1 MSGGSS
7 IVDEDTA
14 RAVNSGRETVG
25 AMLSSAQDHLRK
37 VFIVFLLAFLASF
50 YALRRA
56 IWPFLKEVT
65 HSQMS
70 AQLAGEVTFIAVTPF
85 DVILLQAKIG
95 AIFGIIVALPVLLY
109 YARDSF
115 RERSWYPEHGIAWW
129 QFLLIVLLASV
140 LFFGGI
146 LYGYAV
152 FFPIMFNFLAD
163 NATNAGLQPKYSI
176 VKWTEFIAFL
186 SLSFGLAAELPLA
199 MSSLAY
205 SGIVP
210 YETFRD
216 RWRYAI
222 VGIFV
227 FGAVASPPDPF
238 TQIMWAAPLVLLYG
252 FSLYLTK
259 IVVTLKRSS
268 ERLSFSSVLRDNGIR
283 TFGSAAFVFLLVR
296 MFFAQ
301 LGLTYFNTYLPAK
314 YHLLPISQ
322 WTGLPRTQSIN
333 LVAGGFAFLA
343 FVVAFLYY
351 LTQALNEIP
360 TGPERSPTAGAPA
373 DIDLENLDAG
383 AVRAAPPEVFTE
395 MSEAEAV
402 DHARTAMEAD
412 DAEKA
417 QAVLDRYDELHPED
431 GAEDEDDPTAA
442 AGASEEAMAEGTDA
456 DEGEEATF
464 PREPDRS
471 DNVVQSTAAGMAD
484 AFTEDETTE
493 DDIGGW
499 FYDIRFI
506 FESLTS
512 KMFRIVA
519 VFMAVLAGTF
529 YFLYSGGIGD
539 IKRDFLSRLPKE
551 VRPETGSP
559 ETFLDIVTLHPVEAL
574 VFEVKI
580 STLLGAIAVLPLIVY
595 YAWPALKERGL
606 ASGNRNVFVLWAG
619 TLAVGLI
626 AGSAIGY
633 AIVAPTV
640 VSYLVADALRA
651 DMIISYRVSNF
662 FWLVFFTTAGIGLL
676 ADIPLSMVLF
686 ERGGIVSFDAMKDR
700 WREVTIA
707 IFAVAGFA
715 TPDSL
720 YTMFLLA
727 IPLSLAYLFGLG
739 VLWVITLGGR
749 R

>member
-25 AMLSSAQDHLRK
+25 AMLSTAQDHLRK
-37 VFIVFLLAFLASF
+37 VFIVFLLGFLGSF
-50 YALRRA
+50 YALRIA

-65 HSQMS
+65 RSQMS
-70 AQLAGEVTFIAVTPF
+70 ARIAGDVQFIAVTPF

-95 AIFGIIVALPVLLY
+95 AIFGIIIALPVLLY

-115 RERSWYPEHGIAWW
+115 RQRSWYPEHGVPLWKL
-129 QFLLIVLLASV
+129 FLIGLLGFA

-146 LYGYAV
+146 LYGYGV
-152 FFPIMFNFLAD
+152 FFPIMFDFLAG
-163 NATNAGLQPKYSI
+163 NAINAGLEPRYSI

-199 MSSLAY
+199 MSGLAY
-205 SGIVP
+205 TGIVP

-216 RWRYAI
+216 KWRYAV
-222 VGIFV
+222 VGIFA
-227 FGAVASPPDPF
+227 FGAIASPPDPF
-238 TQIMWAAPLVLLYG
+238 TQIMWAAPLVLLYA

-259 IVVTLKRSS
+259 IVVTLKRGS
-268 ERLSFSSVLRDNGIR
+268 ERLSFFGVIRDNGIR
-283 TFGSAAFVFLLVR
+283 TIGSAAFVFLAVR
-296 MFFAQ
+296 MFFAEF
-301 LGLTYFNTYLPAK
+301 GLTYFNTSLPAK
-314 YHLLPISQ
+314 WQLLPISE
-322 WTGLPRTQSIN
+322 WTGMPRTQSIN
-333 LVAGGFAFLA
+333 LVAGGFAFVA

-351 LTQALNEIP
+351 LTQALNEISVESAAP
-360 TGPERSPTAGAPA
+360 PTAGAPA
-373 DIDLENLDAG
+373 DIDIETLDAG
-383 AVRAAPPEVFTE
+383 AVRAAPPEAFTDMTE
-395 MSEAEAV
+395 EEAV
-402 DHARTAMEAD
+402 GHAREAMEAD
-412 DAEKA
+412 DAAKA
-417 QAVLDRYDELHPED
+417 QAILDRYDELHPD
-431 GAEDEDDPTAA
+431 EDEEAEGEA
-442 AGASEEAMAEGTDA
+442 AGDDGEGGDG
-456 DEGEEATF
+456 EGGEGGEEATF
-464 PREPDRS
+464 PREPERPDRS

-539 IKRDFLSRLPKE
+539 IKEDFLQRLPAA
-551 VRPETGSP
+551 VRPETGSSQQV
-559 ETFLDIVTLHPVEAL
+559 LDIVTLHPVEAL

-580 STLLGAIAVLPLIVY
+580 STLLGAVAVLPLITY

-619 TLAVGLI
+619 TLTVGLV

-633 AIVAPTV
+633 AYVAPEII
-640 VSYLVADALRA
+640 SYLVADARRA
-651 DMIISYRVSNF
+651 EMIISYRVSNF

-707 IFAVAGFA
+707 VFAVAGLA

-727 IPLSLAYLFGLG
+727 IPLSLAYLLGLG
-739 VLWVITLGGR
+739 ILWVITLGGR
-749 R
+749 W

>member
-25 AMLSSAQDHLRK
+25 AMLSTAQDHLRK
-37 VFIVFLLAFLASF
+37 VFIVFLLGFLGSF
-50 YALRRA
+50 YALRIV
-56 IWPFLKEVT
+56 IWPFLKQVT
-65 HSQMS
+65 RSQMS
-70 AQLAGEVTFIAVTPF
+70 AQLAGNVTFVAVTPF

-95 AIFGIIVALPVLLY
+95 AIFGIIIALPVLLY
-109 YARDSF
+109 YTRDSF
-115 RERSWYPEHGIAWW
+115 RQRTWYPQHGVPLWKGILIGLTG
-129 QFLLIVLLASV
+129 FL

-146 LYGYAV
+146 LYGYGV
-152 FFPIMFNFLAD
+152 FFPIMFDFLAG
-163 NATNAGLQPKYSI
+163 NAINAGLQPKYSI

-199 MSSLAY
+199 MCGLAY
-205 SGIVP
+205 TGIVQ

-216 RWRYAI
+216 KWRYA
-222 VGIFV
+222 VLGIFG

-238 TQIMWAAPLVLLYG
+238 TQIMWAAPLVLLYA

-259 IVVTLKRSS
+259 IVVTLKRGS
-268 ERLSFSSVLRDNGIR
+268 ERLSFFGVIRDNGIR
-283 TFGSAAFVFLLVR
+283 TIGSAAFAFLAVR
-296 MFFAQ
+296 MFFAE
-301 LGLTYFNTYLPAK
+301 LGLSAVNTYLPAE
-314 YHLLPISQ
+314 YQLLPISS
-322 WTGLPRTQSIN
+322 WVGLPRTQAIN
-333 LVAGGFAFLA
+333 VVAGGFAFLA

-351 LTQALNEIP
+351 LTQALNEISV
-360 TGPERSPTAGAPA
+360 ESAAAPTAGDPA
-373 DIDLENLDAG
+373 DIDIEDLDAG
-383 AVRAAPPEVFTE
+383 AVRAAPPEAFAE
-395 MSEAEAV
+395 MSEEEAV
-402 DHARTAMEAD
+402 GHAGRAMEAD

-417 QAVLDRYDELHPED
+417 QAILDRYDELHPEEAE
-431 GAEDEDDPTAA
+431 AEDEAESEDGDD
-442 AGASEEAMAEGTDA
+442 GEGGNG
-456 DEGEEATF
+456 GEEATF
-464 PREPDRS
+464 PREPDRPDES
-471 DNVVQSTAAGMAD
+471 EDSGNILQNTAAGMTD

-499 FYDIRFI
+499 IYDIRFI

-519 VFMAVLAGTF
+519 VFMAVLAGVF

-539 IKRDFLSRLPKE
+539 IKEDFLRRLPE
-551 VRPETGSP
+551 SIRPETGSP
-559 ETFLDIVTLHPVEAL
+559 ETILDIVTLHPVEAL

-580 STLLGAIAVLPLIVY
+580 STLLGVVAVLPLITY

-619 TLAVGLI
+619 TLTVGLL
-626 AGSAIGY
+626 AGSALGY

-640 VSYLVADALRA
+640 ISYLVADAVRA
-651 DMIISYRVSNF
+651 EMIISYRVSNF

-676 ADIPLSMVLF
+676 ADVPLSMVLF

-707 IFAVAGFA
+707 VFAVAGLA

-727 IPLSLAYLFGLG
+727 IPLSLAYIIGLG
-739 VLWVITLGGR
+739 ILWVITLDGR